1 METASCGPRQLLD
14 HAEELLSAG
23 KHEEAR
29 LICQQVLS
37 READYLEALYLL
49 GAVHAAEKNWDE
61 AARCYEQASTRFPEL
76 TLLKTNL
83 GVVLMEAGRFDEALV
98 ALDQAAQAEPDSLQ
112 VHYNRGVLL
121 QRMERSDEARAAFEQ
136 GLALD
141 PTHLGSWV
149 NLSAACLVLHDADA
163 VLHCCHHGLYLEPHN
178 PPLLANLAAGYTM
191 LFRFEEAIRWNRRL
205 LELVTGE
212 ERAEAL
218 GRIANALADCGKVD
232 EALVVFDQ
240 AIACSESLQQKQALA
255 STRLFV
261 LHYSPNWSAK
271 AIAAEHRA
279 WGETFFPAVAPRSFF
294 NDPDP
299 DRPIRVAYLS
309 PDFKIHAVVFFLQ
322 PVLAAHDPARVTV
335 YCYADVKKPDLVT
348 NQLREQHNVIWRDV
362 SRLDDD
368 AVERLLQEDRID
380 ILVDLA
386 GHTAGNRLPLFARR
400 AAPLQVT
407 WIGYPNGTG
416 LKQMDYRITDA
427 WADPASVTDCYHTE
441 TLLRMPDCFLCYRP
455 GADFPEPAPSPCR
468 ANGYITFGS
477 FSNFKKVTSG
487 QLDLWA
493 SILAAVPDSRLV
505 FRARGITETD
515 FQRDIAPIFKAR
527 DVDPVR
533 VTVLGHARSV
543 VDNLNDYSQIDIAL
557 DTFPYHGTTTT
568 CEALCMGVPVVTMAG
583 DSHVS
588 RVGVSLLNTVGF
600 AGLVAGS
607 ADHYRE
613 LAVELAGE
621 PQRLQEIRSALR
633 ERLLGSSLSDNA
645 GFTHNL
651 EQLYRRIWLRWCH
664 QHRD

>member
-1 METASCGPRQLLD
+1 METASCSPRQLLD

-37 READYLEALYLL
+37 READHLEALYLL
-49 GAVHAAEKNWDE
+49 GAVNAAEKNWSE
-61 AARCYEQASTRFPEL
+61 AARCYEQASMLFPEL

-83 GVVLMEAGRFDEALV
+83 GVVLMEAGRHDEALI
-98 ALDQAAQAEPDSLQ
+98 ALDQAVQAEPDSLQ

-121 QRMERSDEARAAFEQ
+121 QRMDRLVEARVAFEQ
-136 GLALD
+136 GLSLD
-141 PTHLGSWV
+141 PKHLNSWV
-149 NLSAACLVLHDADA
+149 NLSAVFLMLHDADA
-163 VLHCCHHGLYLEPHN
+163 VLHCCHHGLHLEPHN
-178 PPLLANLAAGYTM
+178 PALLANLAAGYTM

-212 ERAEAL
+212 ERAETL

-232 EALVVFDQ
+232 EALAVFDQ

-271 AIAAEHRA
+271 AIAAAHRA
-279 WGETFFPAVAPRSFF
+279 WGETYFPAVAPRSFF

-322 PVLAAHDPARVTV
+322 PVLAAHDPAQFTV
-335 YCYADVKKPDLVT
+335 YCYADVKNPDLVT

-427 WADPASVTDCYHTE
+427 WADPPGVTDCYHTE

-455 GADFPEPAPSPCR
+455 GADFPEPAPPPCR

-505 FRARGITETD
+505 FRARGMTETD
-515 FQRDIAPIFKAR
+515 FQRDIAPVFKAHS
-527 DVDPVR
+527 VDPTR

-543 VDNLNDYSQIDIAL
+543 VDNLNDYGQIDIAL

-588 RVGVSLLNTVGF
+588 RVGGSLLQNVG
-600 AGLVAGS
+600 LTELIAGS
-607 ADHYRE
+607 PEQYCS
-613 LAVELAGE
+613 LAVTLSANTMQLAAY
-621 PQRLQEIRSALR
+621 RSSLR
-633 ERLLGSSLSDNA
+633 NRLLSSPLADNLI
-645 GFTHNL
+645 FTCHL
-651 EQLYRRIWLRWCH
+651 EAVYRRIWQCWCIGEKP
-664 QHRD
+664 